1 MRSCQSAMLSL
12 LVVGGAL
19 MPACLLPTGG
29 QDTEASS
36 SSGAGES
43 TDAPAST
50 TTGEQDPTTGSSSD
64 APTSVGPGPFCGD
77 GQHDPNEA
85 CDDGDDNGPTVH
97 CTPDCTV
104 NRCGDGYP
112 FAGVED
118 CDDGPGNADDAACTS
133 ACKAATCGD
142 GLVHEGSEQCD
153 DGKNDGTYN
162 SCSADCS
169 ARGPHCGD
177 AIQDPEEECDV
188 ADSSCLGC
196 RVATS
201 CLKIHEADP
210 SLQSGPRMI
219 YPIGLDNPLPVYC
232 DMTSDGGG
240 YTFLKVDIDS
250 ELNDLPYPA
259 NKAETTCAMF
269 GMKLLVPRSPEHLA
283 VAHSVAVGEEILP
296 VGGGQKPSGSEY
308 LQILGIYPKQS
319 SKSCL
324 GNALRAA
331 TCPQWAPTD
340 GGPWFVA
347 DVVKNPSEPDPDG
360 ACLGCSML
368 YTWNPDASVKN
379 YKTLPNPGGSSL
391 RFMCDVGD
399 KLP

>member
-1 MRSCQSAMLSL
+1 MSMRSCTCAL
-12 LVVGGAL
+12 LTLLAASGG
-19 MPACLLPTGG
+19 CLLPTGG
-29 QDTEASS
+29 PQDSDASTTGDTTDATTTTGPDTSTGEPDS
-36 SSGAGES
+36 STGT
-43 TDAPAST
+43 TDAPT
-50 TTGEQDPTTGSSSD
+50 TI
-64 APTSVGPGPFCGD
+64 GPGPFCGD
-77 GQHDPNEA
+77 GNRDDGEA
-85 CDDGDDNGPTVH
+85 CDDGDANGSTAP
-97 CTPDCTV
+97 CTPDCTS
-104 NRCGDGYP
+104 NTCGDGYP
-112 FAGVED
+112 LAGVED
-118 CDDGPGNADDAACTS
+118 CDDGPNNADDASCTAS
-133 ACKAATCGD
+133 CKAATCGD
-142 GLVHEGSEQCD
+142 GLVLAGSETCD
-153 DGKNDGTYN
+153 DGKNDGSYN

-177 AIQDPEEECDV
+177 NILDPEEACDSG
-188 ADSSCLGC
+188 DPSCLGC
-196 RVATS
+196 TVATS

-210 SLQSGPRMI
+210 NLQSGPRMVF
-219 YPIGLDNPLPVYC
+219 PIGPDNPLSVYC

-259 NKAETTCAMF
+259 KKAETTCAQF

-283 VAHSVAVGEEILP
+283 VAYSVALGEDILP
-296 VGGGQKPSGSEY
+296 VGGGQKPSGSDY

-324 GNALRAA
+324 GSPLSSA

-340 GGPWFVA
+340 GGPWFVS
-347 DVVKNPSEPDPDG
+347 DEVKNPSEPDPDG

-368 YTWNPDASVKN
+368 YTWNPDASAKN